1 MFSGTRPDNQD
12 THGPEPNRSPSAR
25 FVYPPDSALSIGFD
39 VSDVRTRESVPNAL
53 LIPLGGLPIMRKR
66 LVVALLFGLSLLV
79 VASPSSAVEERVAGE
94 SAGPVV
100 VGHRGAPGYRPEH
113 TLASYELAFRQGVNW
128 VDVDLVP
135 TKDGQLVARHE
146 NEIGGTTDVA
156 EHPEFAS
163 RKTTKTIDG
172 TKLTGWFTEDFTL
185 AELKTLKA
193 IERIPDI
200 RPHNTIYNGRWEI
213 ATYQEVLDLTKRLSK
228 ELHRQLGTYPE
239 VKHSTYF
246 ATIGNPTEPK
256 LVGVLDRNGL
266 NRPGAPVIIQSFE
279 VSNLKALSKQVQV
292 PLLQLTSA
300 AGAPADLVAKGDPRT
315 YADLMTPAGLKEIST
330 YADYLGPEKNQI
342 IPRDAA
348 GNLATPSALVAD
360 AHAAGLK
367 VAPYT
372 FRNENSFLPVNLRSS
387 SDPSEWGD
395 VFAEESAFLAAGVD
409 GFFADQP
416 DTALL
421 AVTGS

>member
-1 MFSGTRPDNQD
+1 M
-12 THGPEPNRSPSAR
+12 
-25 FVYPPDSALSIGFD
+25 
-39 VSDVRTRESVPNAL
+39 
-53 LIPLGGLPIMRKR
+53 
-66 LVVALLFGLSLLV
+66 VVALLSGLALLG
-79 VASPSSAVEERVAGE
+79 VASPSDAVEDTRTD
-94 SAGPVV
+94 SRGPVI

-113 TLASYELAFRQGVNW
+113 TLASYELAFRQGVDW

-163 RKTTKTIDG
+163 RKTTKVVDG
-172 TKLTGWFTEDFTL
+172 VSLTGWFTEDFTL
-185 AELKTLKA
+185 AELKTLRA
-193 IERIPDI
+193 TERIPAV
-200 RPHNTIYNGRWEI
+200 RPHNTIYNGRWRI
-213 ATYQEVLDLTKRLSK
+213 PTYQEVLDLTKRLGR
-228 ELHRQLGTYPE
+228 ELHRTLGTYPE

-246 ATIGNPTEPK
+246 ATIDNPTEPK
-256 LVGVLDRNGL
+256 LVDVLNRNGL
-266 NRPGAPVIIQSFE
+266 NRRGAPVVIQSFE
-279 VSNLKALSKQVQV
+279 VSNLQALSEQVRV

-300 AGAPADLVAKGDPRT
+300 TGAPADFVAKGDKRT
-315 YADLMTPAGLKEIST
+315 YADLLTPAGLKEIST
-330 YADYLGPEKNQI
+330 YADYLGPDKNQI
-342 IPRDAA
+342 IPRDKA
-348 GNLATPSALVAD
+348 GNLSSPTTLVRD
-360 AHAAGLK
+360 AHDAGLE

-372 FRNENSFLPVNLRSS
+372 FRNENSFLPANLRSS
-387 SDPSEWGD
+387 ADPAEWGN

>member
-1 MFSGTRPDNQD
+1 MT
-12 THGPEPNRSPSAR
+12 
-25 FVYPPDSALSIGFD
+25 V
-39 VSDVRTRESVPNAL
+39 
-53 LIPLGGLPIMRKR
+53 RKR
-66 LVVALLFGLSLLV
+66 LAVALLSGLALLG
-79 VASPSSAVEERVAGE
+79 AAGSSGAAEDTRTGD
-94 SAGPVV
+94 SGPVI

-156 EHPEFAS
+156 QHPEFAS
-163 RKTTKTIDG
+163 RRTTKVVDG
-172 TKLTGWFTEDFTL
+172 VSLTGWFTEDFTL
-185 AELKTLKA
+185 AELKTLRA
-193 IERIPDI
+193 TERIPDV
-200 RPHNTIYNGRWEI
+200 RPHNTIYNGRWQI
-213 ATYQEVLDLTKRLSK
+213 ATYQEVLDLTKRLGR
-228 ELHRQLGTYPE
+228 ELHRTLGTYPE

-246 ATIGNPTEPK
+246 STIGNPTEPK
-256 LVGVLDRNGL
+256 LVEILDRNGL
-266 NRPGAPVIIQSFE
+266 NRPNAPVVIQSFE
-279 VSNLKALSKQVQV
+279 VSNLKALSKQVRV

-300 AGAPADLVAKGDPRT
+300 TGAPADFVVKGDKRT
-315 YADLMTPAGLKEIST
+315 YADLVTPQGLKEIST
-330 YADYLGPEKNQI
+330 YADYLGPDKNQI

-348 GNLATPSALVAD
+348 GNLAAPTALVRD
-360 AHAAGLK
+360 AHHAGLK

-372 FRNENSFLPVNLRSS
+372 FRNENSFLPANLRSS
-387 SDPSEWGD
+387 ADPAEWGD
-395 VFAEESAFLAAGVD
+395 IFTEESAFLATGID